1 MGRPRCSRKQ
11 HFILYWALRSR
22 RETDPDEEVD
32 EVQAGAEPVGR
43 AYGVAN
49 FGHRAVGADDDPVR
63 TLPRQPRRHG
73 SRARS

>member
-1 MGRPRCSRKQ
+1 MGRPCCTRKQ
-11 HFILYWALRSR
+11 HFILYRILRSR

-32 EVQAGAEPVGR
+32 EVQAGAEPAGR

-49 FGHRAVGADDDPVR
+49 FNHRAAGADDDPVR
-63 TLPRQPRRHG
+63 TLPCQPGRHG